1 MKNLILTLCLLF
13 TTILF
18 SQSQYEDFVGK
29 WQSDKTKYTL
39 VISKHYAKD
48 HFKFLNYKEVFKT
61 LENGEH
67 KIDIEYSPEDFVKS
81 EDKKLYTFIAWQ
93 HAVDD
98 FDYYCD
104 LVYEIV
110 NKNKLKVTF
119 TGSSNITLY
128 YKRIKE

>member
-48 HFKFLNYKEVFKT
+48 HFKFLNYKEVLKYTKT
-61 LENGEH
+61 GEQ
-67 KIDIEYSPEDFVKS
+67 IVEIEYSSEDFVKA
-81 EDKKLYTFIAWQ
+81 ENKKLYTFIAWEYE
-93 HAVDD
+93 DGMK
-98 FDYYCD
+98 DYYCD
-104 LVYEIV
+104 LVYEKI

-119 TGSSNITLY
+119 TGSSNITFY